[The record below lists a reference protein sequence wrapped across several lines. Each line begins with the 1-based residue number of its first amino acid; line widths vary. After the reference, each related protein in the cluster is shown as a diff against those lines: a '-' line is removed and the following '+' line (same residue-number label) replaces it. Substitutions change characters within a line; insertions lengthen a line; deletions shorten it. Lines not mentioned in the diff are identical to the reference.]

1 MGLIGCV
8 IGLEE
13 HYVASKRRAESNSIS
28 SSIDNEFDKLLV
40 NNKRLFNIPNEKF
53 SKTKIVVP
61 GEDQR

>member
-13 HYVASKRRAESNSIS
+13 IYISSKRKAENESTLS
-28 SSIDNEFDKLLV
+28 SLDNEFNKLLV
-40 NNKRLFNIPNEKF
+40 NNKRLFYNTNEKF
-53 SKTKIVVP
+53 SKAKTVVQ

>member
-13 HYVASKRRAESNSIS
+13 IYVSSKRKAENESTLS
-28 SSIDNEFDKLLV
+28 SFDNEFNKLLV
-40 NNKRLFNIPNEKF
+40 NNKRLFYNTDEKF
-53 SKTKIVVP
+53 SKAKTVVS